1 MDLFDKSPPEALEV
15 VKVQEQNFNSADWD
29 LDLKIGFENDGG
41 IVRVRVIS
49 VVKGD
54 RESKQVDELF
64 CKSKTSSDWL
74 YFGSDVTNVTRSPE
88 SKVQSYLMSRYNSDI
103 KWDGKIPWY
112 NVGEI
117 SSEQIT

>member
-15 VKVQEQNFNSADWD
+15 AKVQDQNFNSAEWD

-41 IVRVRVIS
+41 IARVRIIS
-49 VVKGD
+49 VVKGNG
-54 RESKQVDELF
+54 ESKQVDELF

-74 YFGSDVTNVTRSPE
+74 YFGSDVEKVTRTPE
-88 SKVQSYLMSRYNSDI
+88 SKVRSYLMSRYNLDI

-112 NVGEI
+112 NSAEI
-117 SSEQIT
+117 

>member
-1 MDLFDKSPPEALEV
+1 MDLFDKSPPEALAV
-15 VKVQEQNFNSADWD
+15 AKVQDQNFNSAGWD

-41 IVRVRVIS
+41 IVRVRVTS

-54 RESKQVDELF
+54 REPKQVDELF

-88 SKVQSYLMSRYNSDI
+88 SKVQSYLMSRYNLDI

-112 NVGEI
+112 NVEET